1 MRVRTRHCAAA
12 AVVAWWQRL
21 VVCSFTTETK
31 SARSQK
37 RQRIWDAPPRY
48 SVIQWSTMN
57 ETWTLEP
64 VRGRLIVKSLASLPA
79 NNFIMC
85 MWQVKDDRL
94 AHLSSSHWEFSRST
108 LKYAN
113 IMLNLHRRFHF
124 HIRSDHHGTQ
134 QPTVRTQSQWL
145 NQPFKPSKSILGPRV
160 RCKKRF
166 SFLMLLN

>member
-12 AVVAWWQRL
+12 AVARWQRL
-21 VVCSFTTETK
+21 FVCSFTTETK
-31 SARSQK
+31 SAGSQK
-37 RQRIWDAPPRY
+37 RQRIWDAPSRY

-124 HIRSDHHGTQ
+124 HICSDHHGTQ
-134 QPTVRTQSQWL
+134 QRPTVITQSQWL
-145 NQPFKPSKSILGPRV
+145 NQPSKSICGRECDV
-160 RCKKRF
+160 RKDFRF
-166 SFLMLLN
+166 